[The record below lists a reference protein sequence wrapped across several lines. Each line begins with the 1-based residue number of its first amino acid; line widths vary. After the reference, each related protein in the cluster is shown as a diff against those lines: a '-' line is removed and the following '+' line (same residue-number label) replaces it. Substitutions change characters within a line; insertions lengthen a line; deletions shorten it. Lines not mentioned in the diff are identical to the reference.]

1 MYVKPFIL
9 IKGGTFRRYKEGIT
23 MSDHD
28 NKKQKAQSGKG
39 ILGGLTGLTDAAK
52 EAAEEAEDNARTP
65 VDRIKRLADSAREAA
80 EQAKRQHQNPID
92 RVREIAQAAQQ
103 AAENARKQAET
114 KKAIEA
120 AQRAD
125 QARNAE
131 QAEEKFH
138 GSGGVGSEDQ
148 MDDLRRA
155 YRDMGIID
163 PSGLTMDSDD
173 IASNLDVGIDNQDSG
188 IQSSLD
194 AIKSDDDRSQGL
206 SGGRNLG

>member
-1 MYVKPFIL
+1 
-9 IKGGTFRRYKEGIT
+9 

-28 NKKQKAQSGKG
+28 HKKQKARSGKS
-39 ILGGLTGLTDAAK
+39 ILGGITGLTGAAK

-65 VDRIKRLADSAREAA
+65 VDRVKRLADAAREAA

-114 KKAIEA
+114 KRVIENA
-120 AQRAD
+120 RRAD

-131 QAEEKFH
+131 QAEQEEFQ
-138 GSGGVGSEDQ
+138 GSGGVGSAEQLDAI
-148 MDDLRRA
+148 RRGYIERGLA
-155 YRDMGIID
+155 D
-163 PSGLTMDSDD
+163 PSGLTIDNDAT
-173 IASNLDVGIDNQDSG
+173 ASNLDAGINSQG
-188 IQSSLD
+188 AGMQSNLD

-206 SGGRNLG
+206 TGGRNLG

>member
-1 MYVKPFIL
+1 MI
-9 IKGGTFRRYKEGIT
+9 INGGTFRRHKEGIT

-39 ILGGLTGLTDAAK
+39 ILGGLTGLTNAAK

-65 VDRIKRLADSAREAA
+65 MDRVKGLADAAREAA

-120 AQRAD
+120 ARRAD

-131 QAEEKFH
+131 QAEEEEFH

-148 MDDLRRA
+148 MEGLRRA
-155 YRDMGIID
+155 YREMGIID

-173 IASNLDVGIDNQDSG
+173 IASNLDVGIDNQTSG